1 MKTVPTTA
9 KAKTRA
15 AAPATLAP
23 SKPRAIISFLDAME
37 SSALFGREWFAPR
50 ESWATWRVLAK
61 ALFAEPMTGEEKEV
75 YRRHTGR
82 LTPPTEPTGE
92 AWLVIGRRGGKS
104 FFSAAIAVYVA
115 CLRPPAIKHSERG
128 RVIILAADRSQAGEV
143 FHFIEKLLESI
154 PVLNQMVV
162 ARTKESIDVVNDGHD
177 IRITVETASYRTIR
191 GRKVLLAICDEISI
205 WHTDEKSV
213 NPDHEILTAIRPSM
227 MGAPGALLLC
237 ISSPFARRGAL
248 WEAYRDHYGKDQ
260 DNVLVWRASTL
271 AMYPGADPMHLEQQF
286 RRDPVAY
293 RAEYEAEFRT
303 DLEAYI
309 SIEVLGA
316 VTVKGQRSLPYEPET
331 PHYAFMDPAG
341 GGGGDSMTLAV
352 ARREGNK
359 SVICRIAEW
368 RPPFDAVEAG
378 KEAAAILREY
388 RLSRVHGDRFSGG
401 TWRSIVKAN
410 GISYEFEERTKSDLF
425 HDFLPLLTGRRV
437 TLLDHPRTNNQFL
450 LLERTTSRLGKD
462 TISHPSKA
470 WDDLANA
477 VAGAALLAQRP
488 KMLEHTPAPAP
499 AATPQPGSGTVE
511 TIVLER
517 WRCELGHDHPGPRE
531 KICPQ
536 TSMFWASFR
545 RFGPSGGSGMR

>member
-1 MKTVPTTA
+1 
-9 KAKTRA
+9 
-15 AAPATLAP
+15 
-23 SKPRAIISFLDAME
+23 ME
-37 SSALFGREWFAPR
+37 NSALFGREWFVPR

-61 ALFAEPMTGEEKEV
+61 ALFAEPMTDEEKEV

-115 CLRPPAIKHSERG
+115 CIRPPALKRSERG

-205 WHTDEKSV
+205 WHTDERSV

-227 MGAPGALLLC
+227 MGVPGALLLC

-248 WEAYRDHYGKDQ
+248 WEAYRDHYGKDR

-271 AMYPGADPMHLEQQF
+271 AMYPRADRKYLDQQF
-286 RRDPVAY
+286 QRDPVAF

-309 SIEVLGA
+309 SIEFLEA
-316 VTVKGQRSLPYEPET
+316 VTVKGQRSLPYEPDT

-388 RLSRVHGDRFSGG
+388 RLTRVHGDRFSGG
-401 TWRSIVKAN
+401 TWRSIVNAN
-410 GISYEFEERTKSDLF
+410 GISYVFEARTKSDLF

-437 TLLDHPRTNNQFL
+437 VLLDHPRTNNQFL

-488 KMLEHTPAPAP
+488 KMLEYRPTPEPAG
-499 AATPQPGSGTVE
+499 TQQPGSGTGE
-511 TIVLER
+511 TIGPGR
-517 WRCELGHDHPGPRE
+517 WTCELGHDHPGPRE
-531 KICPQ
+531 TTCPQ
-536 TSMFWASFR
+536 NRILRADLNR
-545 RFGPSGGSGMR
+545 IGLGGGNVMR